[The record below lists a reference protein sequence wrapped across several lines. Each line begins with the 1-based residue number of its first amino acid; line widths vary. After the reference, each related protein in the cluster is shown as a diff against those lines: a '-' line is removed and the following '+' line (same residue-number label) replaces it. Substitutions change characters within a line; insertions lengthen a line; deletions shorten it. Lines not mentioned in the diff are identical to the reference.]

1 MLAKHPDSS
10 DGTISQGVAGERG
23 GQADKAPLG
32 AMETVS
38 RDLAVQLVNRSPAHV
53 MLLDQ
58 NDIIIDVNARCEA
71 LLQSS
76 AQALRGGSPTH
87 VFAAILKR
95 LKSIGVERAKQ
106 GFQIA
111 YERSWYDA
119 QVFDATIQG
128 ATDPQ
133 DVQVLRA
140 TDVTDRKAAE
150 FEVLESEARLEEATR
165 IANMGTYK
173 LYWDTMKVIWSHHM
187 YEIHG
192 VTPGAMTP
200 SETGYNDF
208 IHPDDLASV
217 LDMVNDLVSGR
228 EVAGWEYRIITP
240 DGEQRWVRLEGRVL
254 FDADGKPYATF
265 GTVQDVTEAKNREE
279 KLRELVARNTILTE
293 ALQASPVG
301 IAVLT
306 PDVNAS
312 TVFYA
317 NPALEQITGYETGT
331 LIGRSID
338 CLKGRDTDPDVFGNL
353 LGAVQ
358 AGRPQSCELQLS
370 RQDGLTF
377 LSEIEVAPVRIREGD
392 ELVAQTLIIRDVT
405 DDRRRTDAIMESQ
418 KMEALGKLSGG
429 VAHEINNLLQPII
442 TLSDLGREACR
453 PEDEKLLKYFEVIT
467 GSGRKAREIV
477 RQVLTFSRQDA
488 PLIGT
493 HQLGAI
499 VDDAANLARSGLP
512 PGIDFHCHIDIDT
525 ATALVN
531 PTQVS
536 QVVINLVRNAADAMQ
551 GQGAIKLNLERCLS
565 SRVPDL
571 EDADAQQNWLLLSV
585 EDSGSGIDSE
595 SRDRIFEPFFTT
607 KPVGQGTGLGLSV
620 VYSIVLGWG
629 GRIEIDSEVDQGTT
643 AMVYIPEIVEK

>member
-1 MLAKHPDSS
+1 MPAKDTDTDDEAMSHVS
-10 DGTISQGVAGERG
+10 G
-23 GQADKAPLG
+23 GDRPGQDIGPL
-32 AMETVS
+32 ETVS

-53 MLLDQ
+53 MLLDKA
-58 NDIIIDVNARCEA
+58 DRIIDVNARCEG
-71 LLQSS
+71 LLE
-76 AQALRGGSPTH
+76 APATILRGADPSH

-95 LKSIGVERAKQ
+95 LRSIGEQRAQQ

-111 YERSWYDA
+111 HSGCWYDA
-119 QVFDATIQG
+119 QVFSASIGEGETLQE
-128 ATDPQ
+128 
-133 DVQVLRA
+133 VRVLRA

-192 VTPGAMTP
+192 VAPGSITP
-200 SETGYNDF
+200 SETGYNRF
-208 IHPDDLASV
+208 VHPDDLDAV
-217 LDMVNDLVSGR
+217 MAMVKDLVSGR
-228 EVAGWEYRIITP
+228 EVAGWEYRIVTP
-240 DGEQRWVRLEGRVL
+240 DGQHRWVRLEGRVL
-254 FDADGKPYATF
+254 FDADGKSYATF

-279 KLRELVARNTILTE
+279 ELRELVARNTILTE

-301 IAVLT
+301 VAVLT
-306 PDVNAS
+306 PDSSVP
-312 TVFYA
+312 TVFYS
-317 NPALEQITGYETGT
+317 NPALEHITGYGEGR
-331 LIGRSID
+331 LIGLSID
-338 CLKGRDTDPDVFGNL
+338 QLRGEQTDPSVFGAL
-353 LGAVQ
+353 LSAIQ
-358 AGRPQSCELQLS
+358 AGQPQSCELQLQ
-370 RQDGLTF
+370 REDGQPF
-377 LSEIEVAPVRIREGD
+377 LSQIEVAPVNAGNSE
-392 ELVAQTLIIRDVT
+392 ELVAQTLIVRDIT

-442 TLSDLGREACR
+442 TLSDLGREACQ

-488 PLIGT
+488 PLIGS
-493 HQLGAI
+493 HRVAPI
-499 VDDAANLARSGLP
+499 VQDAVNLAQSGLL
-512 PGIDFHCHIDIDT
+512 PGVELNCHIDIGD
-525 ATALVN
+525 AHALVN

-536 QVVINLVRNAADAMQ
+536 QVVINLVRNAVDAMN
-551 GQGAIKLNLERCLS
+551 GKGAVELNLTRCS
-565 SRVPDL
+565 ESQVPDV
-571 EDADAQQNWLLLSV
+571 ESAGEAAKGWLLLSIA
-585 EDSGSGIDSE
+585 DTGSGIDKE
-595 SRDRIFEPFFTT
+595 SRDSIFEPFFTT

-629 GRIEIDSEVDQGTT
+629 GRIEIESEVDQGTT

>member
-1 MLAKHPDSS
+1 MQAKDTDTTDDITLTSGGIGRPQQSS
-10 DGTISQGVAGERG
+10 GPMA
-23 GQADKAPLG
+23 K
-32 AMETVS
+32 VS
-38 RDLAVQLVNRSPAHV
+38 RDLAIELVNRSPAHV
-53 MLLDQ
+53 MLLD
-58 NDIIIDVNARCEA
+58 NADRIIDLNARCEA
-71 LLQSS
+71 LLGQS
-76 AQALRGGSPTH
+76 AQALRGSEPGH

-95 LKSIGVERAKQ
+95 LKSIGELRAQQ

-111 YERSWYDA
+111 HGRSWYDA
-119 QVFDATIQG
+119 QVFGASVDQG
-128 ATDPQ
+128 EGTQ
-133 DVQVLRA
+133 DIRVLRA

-192 VTPGAMTP
+192 VTPGSITP
-200 SETGYNDF
+200 SETGYNQF
-208 IHPDDLASV
+208 VHPDDLDDV
-217 LDMVNDLVSGR
+217 LHMVKDLVSGR
-228 EVAGWEYRIITP
+228 EVAGWEYRIVTP
-240 DGEQRWVRLEGRVL
+240 DGNQRWVRLEGRVL

-279 KLRELVARNTILTE
+279 ELRELVARNTILTE

-301 IAVLT
+301 VAVLT
-306 PDVNAS
+306 PDGDVP

-317 NPALEQITGYETGT
+317 NPALEQITGYTDGK
-331 LIGRSID
+331 LIGLSVNKWRSEQ
-338 CLKGRDTDPDVFGNL
+338 TDPNIFDGFLDAIQNG
-353 LGAVQ
+353 Q
-358 AGRPQSCELQLS
+358 PQSCELNLQ
-370 RQDGLTF
+370 RADGVPF
-377 LSEIEVAPVRIREGD
+377 LSQIEVAPVTVGSGD
-392 ELVAQTLIIRDVT
+392 ELVAQTLIVRDIT

-488 PLIGT
+488 PLIGL
-493 HQLGAI
+493 HRVAPI
-499 VDDAANLARSGLP
+499 VQDAVNLARSGLL
-512 PGIDFHCHIDIDT
+512 PGIQLECHIDIDDS
-525 ATALVN
+525 TALVN
-531 PTQVS
+531 PTQMS
-536 QVVINLVRNAADAMQ
+536 QVVINLVRNAADAMS
-551 GQGAIKLNLERCLS
+551 GSGVVELS
-565 SRVPDL
+565 LTKCPSAEVPDIKP
-571 EDADAQQNWLLLSV
+571 EDAGNGWFLLSV
-585 EDSGSGIDSE
+585 ADSGSGINKE

-629 GRIEIDSEVDQGTT
+629 GRINIESEVDQGTT

>member
-1 MLAKHPDSS
+1 MPGKD
-10 DGTISQGVAGERG
+10 
-23 GQADKAPLG
+23 ADKAIEAGTQG
-32 AMETVS
+32 AQDESRYQGSDPMETVS
-38 RDLAVQLVNRSPAHV
+38 RELAIQLVNRSPAHV

-58 NDIIIDVNARCEA
+58 ADRIIDINTRCED
-71 LLQSS
+71 LLGAS
-76 AQALRGGSPTH
+76 AGALRGDKPTH

-95 LKSIGVERAKQ
+95 LNSIGEERAQ
-106 GFQIA
+106 HGFQIA
-111 YERSWYDA
+111 FGKSWYDA
-119 QVFDATIQG
+119 QVFNTS
-128 ATDPQ
+128 
-133 DVQVLRA
+133 VQNNGLEDKIRVLRA
-140 TDVTDRKAAE
+140 TDVTDRKSAE

-192 VTPGAMTP
+192 VTPSSMSP
-200 SETGYNDF
+200 SEMGYNKF
-208 IHPDDLASV
+208 IHPDDLNAV
-217 LDMVNDLVSGR
+217 LDMVKDLVSGR

-240 DGEQRWVRLEGRVL
+240 DGQHRWVRLEGRVL

-279 KLRELVARNTILTE
+279 ELRELVARNTILTE

-301 IAVLT
+301 VAVLT
-306 PDVNAS
+306 PDNDAPS
-312 TVFYA
+312 VFYA
-317 NPALEQITGYETGT
+317 NPALEQITGFRDGR
-331 LIGRSID
+331 LIGLSID
-338 CLKGRDTDPDVFGNL
+338 RLRGEQTDSPTFDAL
-353 LGAVQ
+353 RSAVQ
-358 AGRPQSCELQLS
+358 NGEPQSCELQLY
-370 RQDGLTF
+370 REDAVPF
-377 LSEIEVAPVRIREGD
+377 LAQIEVAPVTIDNGD
-392 ELVAQTLIIRDVT
+392 ELVAQTLIVRDVT

-442 TLSDLGREACR
+442 TLSDLGREACS
-453 PEDEKLLKYFEVIT
+453 PEDAKLLKYFEVIT

-488 PLIGT
+488 PLIGA
-493 HQLGAI
+493 HHLAPIIQ
-499 VDDAANLARSGLP
+499 DAVNLARSGLP
-512 PGIDFHCHIDIDT
+512 PGVDLSCHIDIGK

-536 QVVINLVRNAADAMQ
+536 QVVINLVRNAADAMN
-551 GQGAIKLNLERCLS
+551 GTGGVDLKLTRCAES
-565 SRVPDL
+565 QVPDL
-571 EDADAQQNWLLLSV
+571 EPEDYGKAAGWILLSIT
-585 EDSGSGIDSE
+585 DTGSGIDKD

-629 GRIEIDSEVDQGTT
+629 GRIDIESEVDKGTT